1 MAALGGVLIFVG
13 WALCAVGGIMNL
25 VTAFKQDVTKG
36 LLALFVPFYI
46 LYFVF
51 TNWEECKK
59 GFLMSIGGVILAFG
73 GMAMAAAGL
82 ATMAP

>member
-1 MAALGGVLIFVG
+1 
-13 WALCAVGGIMNL
+13 MNL